1 MEIFLEAY
9 HEVASLNPESLPLNE
24 KDEYWGISL
33 RDFFSMLYV
42 EVGTDSH
49 IVKELLRTRE
59 QIIFLVGPRGSGKTT
74 TGLKT
79 IIELEQMK
87 YLTQWIPVS
96 IHEANRY
103 LDDRGELQNFFRERI
118 ANFLLNKILTSQDET
133 AVSPMSQLTAFFLCT
148 DLPELQRPS
157 AFNEDFVLLRER
169 LEEFLRRHRIDYQ
182 QTLED
187 LARPENAFNG
197 ALRELQREIL
207 QKVELRHLCY
217 AAKFFL
223 DIRDVVVWI
232 DNIDVFSQQDQ
243 VKLVDAIF
251 PIARSA
257 PERLRFVVAARE
269 ENVLHFD
276 HFYDVQGAVR
286 KTTVYMTDDRNG
298 ESLPGM
304 NMPHLDSDKF
314 AEIVKLRLNFARE
327 FQKHIE
333 NRVRDLSASES
344 EADKRQAKALEEKF
358 LPVITDIRRRY
369 VEVLSEKVIK
379 AFKGEKILHLFNN
392 NIRSLLPL
400 HSDFMSHLIRIG
412 YDRNNVPIAFD
423 YDDSFVKTQLLY
435 WLCTVRGESANE
447 FRHFNIVRHSRNL
460 LLQSSGK
467 HPSIACFLPFLTLSC
482 VWNLCLRNRINSG
495 DIFQIPTIREVIE
508 RLSKLECFNENEI
521 KSTIIDLYN
530 PSEGGYTMF
539 LAIESRERLTGIS
552 ELKDGHRIRITYK
565 GRAALASLCNSFGFV
580 YAMQS
585 ITDNRTKSQSILDEK
600 KLNHYFNQILPELKK
615 IGRLHLNS
623 LIQIKR
629 RPIYL
634 GKNNWFDLYLND
646 FGIPLESE
654 YSRTMRA
661 SKGYGTSPKRV
672 LYFDSLLHSLESYSK
687 EGREKSQK
695 QTRPAQIERT
705 IKNIIR
711 EYSEILNKI
720 EKGGIDDIDGF
731 EFGND

>member
-1 MEIFLEAY
+1 MEIFLEAC
-9 HEVASLNPESLPLNE
+9 HEVASLNPESLPLDE

-33 RDFFSMLYV
+33 RDFFSTLYV

-79 IIELEQMK
+79 VLELENMK

-103 LDDRGELQNFFRERI
+103 LDDRRELQNFFRERI
-118 ANFLLNKILTSQDET
+118 KKFLLNKILTSQGKT
-133 AVSPMSQLTAFFLCT
+133 TVSPMGQLTAFFLCT
-148 DLPELQRPS
+148 DLAEIQRPS
-157 AFNEDFVLLRER
+157 TFNEDFVLFRER
-169 LEEFLRRHRIDYQ
+169 LEELLSRHKIDYQ
-182 QTLED
+182 QTLDD

-197 ALRELQREIL
+197 ALRELQRETL
-207 QKVELRHLCY
+207 QKAELRHLCY

-243 VKLVDAIF
+243 VRLVDALF

-269 ENVLHFD
+269 ENVLQFD

-333 NRVRDLSASES
+333 NRVRDLLASES
-344 EADKRQAKALEEKF
+344 EADKKQSKSLEEKF

-400 HSDFMSHLIRIG
+400 HSDFMSHLIGIG

-435 WLCTVRGESANE
+435 WLCTVRGEAANE

-467 HPSIACFLPFLTLSC
+467 HPAIACFLPFLTLSC
-482 VWNLCLRNRINSG
+482 VWSLCLRNRINSG

-508 RLSKLECFNENEI
+508 CLSKLECFNENEV
-521 KSTIIDLYN
+521 KTAIINLYN

-539 LAIESRERLTGIS
+539 LAIESRDRLTDINQ
-552 ELKDGHRIRITYK
+552 LKNEHRIRITYK
-565 GRAALASLCNSFGFV
+565 GRAAIASLCNSFAFL

-585 ITDNRTKSQSILDEK
+585 IADNKAQVQRSLDET
-600 KLNHYFNQILPELKK
+600 KLNYYFNQLLPELKK

-623 LIQIKR
+623 LIQIRR
-629 RPIYL
+629 RPAYL
-634 GKNNWFDLYLND
+634 GKANWLDLYLDD
-646 FGIPLESE
+646 FGVPLESE

-661 SKGYGTSPKRV
+661 SKGYGTSPRKV
-672 LYFDSLLHSLESYSK
+672 LYFDSLIHSLEPYTRES
-687 EGREKSQK
+687 REKTVK
-695 QTRPAQIERT
+695 QMRSGQLERT
-705 IKNIIR
+705 IKNLIDD
-711 EYSEILNKI
+711 YSKILNKI
-720 EKGGIDDIDGF
+720 EKGEITEIDDFD
-731 EFGND
+731 FGKS